1 MTELL
6 IHSMSAFSDIIVD
19 ALTIAGAREIVEI
32 GTETGGMSQILADYA
47 SANTGTLTC
56 VDPLPRQSFTDWLAQ
71 TDTVR
76 HVALPSLGAF
86 DSLSGTDAWV
96 VDGDHNWFT
105 VYHELMA
112 IEAACR
118 RDGRPLLVFL
128 HDVGWPWARRDL
140 YYAPE
145 QIPETYR
152 HEYDY
157 DGGVV
162 PGYPALIPGG
172 GFRGMGEFAPARLE
186 GGPRNGVL
194 TAIED
199 FLAEKLNAGT
209 ELGFAEIPGVFG
221 LGVIFDLDAEWS
233 EAMAE
238 LLAPFHG
245 NALLQKLEA
254 NRLANYLRVIEMQD
268 AAVR

>member
-19 ALTIAGAREIVEI
+19 ALHIADARDIVEI

-47 SANTGTLTC
+47 AHSNGTLTC
-56 VDPLPRQSFTDWLAQ
+56 VDPLPRASFTDWLKEK
-71 TDTVR
+71 DKVR
-76 HVALPSLGAF
+76 HVALPSLSAF
-86 DSLSGTDAWV
+86 DTLANVDAWV

-105 VYHELMA
+105 VYHELVA
-112 IEAACR
+112 IDAACR

-152 HEYDY
+152 HAHDF

-162 PGYPALIPGG
+162 PGYPALVPRG
-172 GFRGMGEFAPARLE
+172 GFRGMGEFAPACLE

-199 FLAEKLNAGT
+199 FLEEQLTAGT

-221 LGVIFDLDAEWS
+221 LGVIFGLDAEWS
-233 EAMAE
+233 APLAE

-254 NRLANYLRVIEMQD
+254 NRLANYLRVIEFQD
-268 AAVR
+268 ATAR

>member
-19 ALTIAGAREIVEI
+19 ALTIAGARDIVEI
-32 GTETGGMSQILADYA
+32 GTETGGMSQILSTHAA
-47 SANTGTLTC
+47 ESGGTLTC
-56 VDPLPRQSFTDWLAQ
+56 IDPSPRDSFTAWLAE
-71 TDTVR
+71 TKAAK
-76 HVALPSLGAF
+76 HIALPSLQAF
-86 DSLSGTDAWV
+86 DALAAIDAWV

-105 VYHELMA
+105 VYHELVA

-118 RDGRPLLVFL
+118 RDGKPLLVFL
-128 HDVGWPWARRDL
+128 HDVGWPCARRDL
-140 YYAPE
+140 YYAPDR
-145 QIPETYR
+145 IPDSYR
-152 HEYDY
+152 QPHDF
-157 DGGVV
+157 DGGMV
-162 PGYPALIPGG
+162 PDFQGLIPNG
-172 GFRGMGEFAPARLE
+172 GFRGMGSFAAALLE

-199 FLAEKLNAGT
+199 FLEDRLQAGT

-268 AAVR
+268 AAAR